1 MVLSP
6 EQREEKRVRE
16 VEREKER
23 EREREMEREKE
34 DEEEEEEEEDEE
46 DSSQMFKLSDG
57 EETPPGQQT
66 PINSNSS
73 SSSSSNSN
81 SNSNDN
87 GNDID
92 DGNSGKVK
100 RNLNSDFEEAARVLL
115 GCDGGTGGGKSPMKM
130 MSLKAKREDV
140 KTGESPL
147 RKKLKD

>member
-1 MVLSP
+1 LVLSP

-16 VEREKER
+16 VEREKERER

-73 SSSSSNSN
+73 SN